1 MKNTDKYQFI
11 TFDELISVLE
21 TDKTDNS
28 FKLAADNLLEAL
40 TDWPTEELKE
50 PAEIVSE
57 LKKVIPNKLTYDN
70 LDRYLNTLTVDKD
83 AWKME
88 SLNSLLELFDF
99 DNNNSID
106 RTIELEEIVAKIT
119 EHYKK

>member
-57 LKKVIPNKLTYDN
+57 LKKVIPDKLTYDN
-70 LDRYLNTLTVDKD
+70 LERYLNTLTVDKD

-106 RTIELEEIVAKIT
+106 RTIALEEIVAKIT